1 MKRILF
7 PILISILSFNL
18 FAHTKMYHVDI
29 SANIIS
35 FDDEEQRDPSVD
47 ELVTGNSDG
56 EIIDDSLQCFN
67 FSAGIITFFD
77 KDDSDKVFMPI
88 FDFQA
93 GVSFGTPYVLGWYSQ
108 YLGGISF
115 RPISFLSFNLAAGL
129 KLTGAWHTFEFLI
142 VPDTYWLDGI
152 VDASLSLKL
161 ISFGL
166 RTGIFMNIGTSGFG
180 LFPFLSITFDKQDW

>member
-1 MKRILF
+1 MKKTFLF
-7 PILISILSFNL
+7 LFLLFLSFNL
-18 FAHTKMYHVDI
+18 FAHTKMYHVDL

-35 FDDEEQRDPSVD
+35 FDDEEHKEP
-47 ELVTGNSDG
+47 TGNSDG
-56 EIIDDSLQCFN
+56 KIIDDSLQCFN

-115 RPISFLSFNLAAGL
+115 RPISFLSFNLAAGF

-180 LFPFLSITFDKQDW
+180 IFPFLSITFDKQD

>member
-1 MKRILF
+1 MKKIIF
-7 PILISILSFNL
+7 PLLIIILSFNL
-18 FAHTKMYHVDI
+18 FAHTKMYHVDL

-35 FDDEEQRDPSVD
+35 FDDEEHKGPTAD

-56 EIIDDSLQCFN
+56 KIIDDSLQCFN

-88 FDFQA
+88 FDFQV
-93 GVSFGTPYVLGWYSQ
+93 GLSFGTPYVLGWYSQ

-115 RPISFLSFNLAAGL
+115 RPIPFFSVNLATGL
-129 KLTGAWHTFEFLI
+129 KLTGAWHTFEFVI
-142 VPDTYWLDGI
+142 IPDTYWLDGI
-152 VDASLSLKL
+152 IDANISLNL

-180 LFPFLSITFDKQDW
+180 LFPFLSITFDKFD

>member
-1 MKRILF
+1 MKKTFLF
-7 PILISILSFNL
+7 LFLLFLSFNL

-56 EIIDDSLQCFN
+56 EIIDDSLHCFN

-115 RPISFLSFNLAAGL
+115 RPISFLSFNLAAGF

-180 LFPFLSITFDKQDW
+180 LFPFLSITFDKQD

>member
-1 MKRILF
+1 MKKMFLF
-7 PILISILSFNL
+7 FFLLFLSLNL
-18 FAHTKMYHVDI
+18 FAHTKMYHVDL
-29 SANIIS
+29 SVNIIS
-35 FDDEEQRDPSVD
+35 FDDEEHKEP
-47 ELVTGNSDG
+47 TGNSDG
-56 EIIDDSLQCFN
+56 KIIDDSLQCFN

-115 RPISFLSFNLAAGL
+115 RPISFLSFNLATGL
-129 KLTGAWHTFEFLI
+129 KLTGAWHTFEYVI

-161 ISFGL
+161 FSFGL

-180 LFPFLSITFDKQDW
+180 LFPFLSITFDKQD

>member
-1 MKRILF
+1 MKKTFLF
-7 PILISILSFNL
+7 LFLLFLSFNL

-56 EIIDDSLQCFN
+56 KIIDDSLQCFN

-180 LFPFLSITFDKQDW
+180 LFPFLSITFDKQD

>member
-1 MKRILF
+1 MKKIIFLL
-7 PILISILSFNL
+7 LISILSLNL
-18 FAHTKMYHVDI
+18 FAHTKMYHIDI
-29 SANIIS
+29 SANFLS
-35 FDDEEQRDPSVD
+35 FDEEINREPTVD
-47 ELVTGNSDG
+47 ELVSGKSD
-56 EIIDDSLQCFN
+56 EEFIDDTLQCFN

-115 RPISFLSFNLAAGL
+115 RPISFLSFNLAAGF

-180 LFPFLSITFDKQDW
+180 LFPFLSITFDKED

>member
-1 MKRILF
+1 MKKIIFLL
-7 PILISILSFNL
+7 LISILSLNL
-18 FAHTKMYHVDI
+18 FAHTKMYHIDI
-29 SANIIS
+29 SANFLS
-35 FDDEEQRDPSVD
+35 FDEEINREPTVD
-47 ELVTGNSDG
+47 ELVSGKSD
-56 EIIDDSLQCFN
+56 EEFIDDTLQCFN

-93 GVSFGTPYVLGWYSQ
+93 GVSFGTPYVLGWYTQ

-115 RPISFLSFNLAAGL
+115 RPIPFFSVNLAAGL
-129 KLTGAWHTFEFLI
+129 KLTGAWHTFEFVI
-142 VPDTYWLDGI
+142 IPDTYWLDGI

-180 LFPFLSITFDKQDW
+180 LFPFLSITFDKQD

>member
-1 MKRILF
+1 MKKIIFLL
-7 PILISILSFNL
+7 LITILSLNL
-18 FAHTKMYHVDI
+18 FAHTKMYHIDI
-29 SANIIS
+29 SANFLS
-35 FDDEEQRDPSVD
+35 FDEEINREPTVD
-47 ELVTGNSDG
+47 ELVSGKSD
-56 EIIDDSLQCFN
+56 EEFIDDSLQCFN

-93 GVSFGTPYVLGWYSQ
+93 GVSFGTPYVLGWYSK

-115 RPISFLSFNLAAGL
+115 RPIPFFSVNLAAGL
-129 KLTGAWHTFEFLI
+129 KLTGAWHTFEFVI
-142 VPDTYWLDGI
+142 IPDTYWLDGI

-180 LFPFLSITFDKQDW
+180 LFPFLSITFDKQD